1 MHYVYVLLS
10 KQDEKFYTGFTED
23 LKRRVVE
30 HNAGRVISTTKR
42 RPLVLVYYEACLNK
56 EDAIHREKYLKTTF
70 GKQYLRNRM
79 KNFLAGLGSSPF
91 T

>member
-1 MHYVYVLLS
+1 MHYVYVLIS
-10 KQDEKFYTGFTED
+10 DKDSRFYTGFTND
-23 LKRRVVE
+23 LKRRVAE
-30 HNAGRVISTTKR
+30 HNAGKVRSTSQR
-42 RPLVLVYYEACLNK
+42 MPLTLVYYEACLSQ

-79 KNFLAGLGSSPF
+79 KKFLAKDRAI